1 MPVKKKRGMTP
12 GQRFRIDDTY
22 EDITSTKPAKSLLK
36 RLKKSGGRNSA
47 GRVTAIRRGGGNK
60 KFYRMLD
67 FKRDKDNVPAR
78 VASIEYDP
86 NRNARIALLNYA
98 DGEKRYI
105 IAPLKLQ
112 VGATVMSGTEA
123 EINPGCTLP
132 IKNIPVG
139 TTIHNVELD
148 PGKGGQLGRSA
159 GSMIVLV
166 AKEGNYGI
174 IKLPSGEQRM
184 VHIDCRATIGQV
196 GNLDAQNVVLGKAGR
211 MRHRGWKPK
220 VRGVAKNPV
229 DHPHGGGEG
238 RAPVGRSGPVSRT
251 GKKALGAKTRK
262 PRRGSDRFILIR
274 RPR

>member
-1 MPVKKKRGMTP
+1 MPVKKRRGMTP

-22 EDITSTKPAKSLLK
+22 EDITSDKPEKSLLT
-36 RLKKSGGRNSA
+36 RLKKSGGRNNK
-47 GRVTAIRRGGGNK
+47 GRVTVLGRGGGSK
-60 KFYRMLD
+60 QFYRQID
-67 FKRDKDNVPAR
+67 FKRDKDNIPAK
-78 VASIEYDP
+78 VVSIEYDP
-86 NRNARIALLNYA
+86 NRNSRIALLSYL

-105 IAPLKLQ
+105 IAPLKLT
-112 VGATVMSGTEA
+112 VGATVMSGAEA
-123 EINPGCTLP
+123 EINPGCSLQ
-132 IKNIPVG
+132 IRNIPVG
-139 TTIHNVELD
+139 TTIHNVEMN
-148 PGKGGQLGRSA
+148 PGRGGQLGRSA

-184 VHIDCRATIGQV
+184 IHIDCKATIGQV
-196 GNLDAQNVVLGKAGR
+196 GNVDAQNVVLGKAGR
-211 MRHRGWKPK
+211 MRHRGRKPK

-238 RAPVGRSGPVSRT
+238 RAPIGKPGPVSPT

-262 PRRGSDRFILIR
+262 PRRGSDNFILIG